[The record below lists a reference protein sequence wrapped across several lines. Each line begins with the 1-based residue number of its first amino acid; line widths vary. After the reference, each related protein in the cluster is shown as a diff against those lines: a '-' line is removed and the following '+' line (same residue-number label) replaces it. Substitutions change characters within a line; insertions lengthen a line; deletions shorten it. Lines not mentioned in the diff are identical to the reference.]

1 MDMVWPEE
9 VFVHGLIGRE
19 ERIHG
24 SVRLSVGKVFLG
36 LLGGEFDGMKITKG
50 VITRDSSWNGL
61 ILQRIVVVV
70 VSWSPEVGNEFFEI
84 FRVFVSNLFEEE
96 SILIG
101 IEKAHAILRDTIHII
116 TQTVAVHVDAAIK
129 YAG

>member
-1 MDMVWPEE
+1 M
-9 VFVHGLIGRE
+9 
-19 ERIHG
+19 
-24 SVRLSVGKVFLG
+24 
-36 LLGGEFDGMKITKG
+36 
-50 VITRDSSWNGL
+50 
-61 ILQRIVVVV
+61 QRIVVVV

-101 IEKAHAILRDTIHII
+101 IEKTHAILRHTIHII
-116 TQTVAVHVDAAIK
+116 AQTAAVHVDAAIK